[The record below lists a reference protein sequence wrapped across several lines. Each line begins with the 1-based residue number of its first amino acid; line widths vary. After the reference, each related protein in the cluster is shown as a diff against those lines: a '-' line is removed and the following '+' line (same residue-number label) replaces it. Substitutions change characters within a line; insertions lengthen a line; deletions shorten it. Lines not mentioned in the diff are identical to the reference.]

1 MPSPTDIRGARSDDR
16 DVLAAIKIA
25 SWTSTY
31 APLVP
36 DHVLAPLVDLP
47 HQLDA
52 FEQLLADASQRV
64 LVADDVYRV
73 VGFVT
78 CEPAHAD
85 GPYVDSLH
93 IAPDRRSTGI
103 GRRLLAAM
111 ATSLVA
117 DGFGTLHLHV
127 IEGNAR
133 ARSFYERLGGRL
145 VGRGAAEWAPDDVV
159 EVTYRWD
166 DLGSLSRV

>member
-1 MPSPTDIRGARSDDR
+1 MTSPTVVRSARSADR
-16 DVLAAIKIA
+16 DVLATTKIA

-31 APLVP
+31 AALVP
-36 DHVLAPLVDLP
+36 HLVLTSFIDPAR
-47 HQLDA
+47 QLDA
-52 FEQLLADASQRV
+52 FERLLADPSQRV
-64 LVADDVYRV
+64 LVAEDVDRV
-73 VGFVT
+73 VGFIT

-103 GRRLLAAM
+103 GRRLLVAVAA
-111 ATSLVA
+111 SLVTE
-117 DGFGTLHLHV
+117 GFDTLHLHV
-127 IEGNAR
+127 LEGNAR
-133 ARSFYERLGGRL
+133 ARWFYEQLGGRL
-145 VGRGAAEWAPDDVV
+145 AGRGAAEWAPDDVI